1 MKRILGSD
9 PKAEDQVVPFSGK
22 DNCDEHESERA
33 NFICKC
39 RS

>member
-1 MKRILGSD
+1 MKQISGIR
-9 PKAEDQVVPFSGK
+9 PKAEGQVVPFSGK
-22 DNCDEHESERA
+22 DNCDEHESERE